1 MKNLPSKK
9 KALILGAY
17 LKFTNLVLTLNP
29 MPSTF
34 NKFKLFK
41 QSIMVFVIMIFT
53 VTFISIPNA
62 DALSDSKQ
70 IVLDAWTLVNEGY
83 YDPELFD
90 EIQWKKIRQKTLQ
103 KQIDTTEDAYSAI
116 EEMLKPLEDPYTR
129 VLRPKDYE
137 LLKASNLGSEING
150 VGLQLGKDDENGK
163 IKVIST
169 LAGSPAEDA
178 GIVSGNYIE
187 FVNGIPTSN
196 LGLANTASKLRGEKG
211 TKVLVEISLEDGE
224 TKEIDLER
232 RSVDLRPVRT
242 KRLRDESHTIGYL
255 RITQFSESVPSKIE
269 EALQELKEKEVEG
282 IILDLRNN
290 SGGLVSSGIAVADSF
305 LRENLIVETKN
316 RDGIKDSIVSQK
328 NTFFDG
334 PMVTLVNK
342 GTASASEILAGAL
355 QDNGRSALMGKNT
368 YGKGLIQSLK
378 SLTEDSGIAITVAS
392 YLTPNGNNIQGRGI
406 IPDKLLD
413 LPEAKDFGSSE
424 DKWVKNAEIYL
435 NSIVDKE
442 GYTSEK
448 LNTGDQNNLEKDI
461 ISNEV

>member
-1 MKNLPSKK
+1 M
-9 KALILGAY
+9 IIF
-17 LKFTNLVLTLNP
+17 FTT
-29 MPSTF
+29 TF
-34 NKFKLFK
+34 F
-41 QSIMVFVIMIFT
+41 
-53 VTFISIPNA
+53 SIPSA
-62 DALSDSKQ
+62 YALSDSKQ

-83 YDPELFD
+83 YDPEIFD

-103 KQIDTTEDAYSAI
+103 KSIDTTEDAYSAI

-137 LLKASNLGSEING
+137 LLKSSNLGSEING
-150 VGLQLGKDDENGK
+150 VGLQLGVDEINKK

-178 GIVSGNYIE
+178 GIASGFFIE
-187 FVNGIPTSN
+187 KVDGQSALD

-211 TKVLVEISLEDGE
+211 SKVLVQISTEDGE
-224 TKEIDLER
+224 IKEIDLER

-242 KRLRDESHTIGYL
+242 KRLRDESHTLGYL
-255 RITQFSESVPSKIE
+255 RITQFSESVPKKIE

-305 LRENLIVETKN
+305 LNEKLVVETKN
-316 RDGIKDSIVSQK
+316 RDGIKDSIISEK

-334 PMVTLVNK
+334 PMVTIVNK

-355 QDNGRSALMGKNT
+355 QDNKRSALIGKQT

-378 SLTEDSGIAITVAS
+378 SLSEDSGIAITVAS

-406 IPDKLLD
+406 IPDKILEFA
-413 LPEAKDFGSSE
+413 EAKDFGSLD
-424 DKWVKNAEIYL
+424 DKWVKDSEIYL
-435 NSIVDKE
+435 NSLLDKID
-442 GYTSEK
+442 EK
-448 LNTGDQNNLEKDI
+448 STNDLVEINNELKDY
-461 ISNEV
+461 SKNDE

>member
-1 MKNLPSKK
+1 MIIFFTTTFFNIPC
-9 KALILGAY
+9 AY
-17 LKFTNLVLTLNP
+17 
-29 MPSTF
+29 
-34 NKFKLFK
+34 
-41 QSIMVFVIMIFT
+41 
-53 VTFISIPNA
+53 
-62 DALSDSKQ
+62 ALSDSKQ

-83 YDPELFD
+83 YDPEIFD

-103 KQIDTTEDAYSAI
+103 KPIDTTEDAYSAI

-137 LLKASNLGSEING
+137 LLKSSNLGSEING
-150 VGLQLGKDDENGK
+150 VGLQLGVDESNRK

-178 GIVSGNYIE
+178 GIASGFFIE
-187 FVNGIPTSN
+187 TVDGQSALE

-211 TKVLVEISLEDGE
+211 SKVLVQVSTEDGE
-224 TKEIDLER
+224 IKEIDLER

-242 KRLRDESHTIGYL
+242 KRLRDESHTLGYL
-255 RITQFSESVPSKIE
+255 RITQFSESVPKKIE

-305 LRENLIVETKN
+305 LNEKLVVETKN
-316 RDGIKDSIVSQK
+316 RDGIKDSIISEK

-334 PMVTLVNK
+334 PMVTIVNK

-355 QDNGRSALMGKNT
+355 QDNQRSALIGKQT

-378 SLTEDSGIAITVAS
+378 SLSEDSGIAITVAS

-406 IPDKLLD
+406 IPDKILD
-413 LPEAKDFGSSE
+413 FSEAKDFGGLD
-424 DKWVKNAEIYL
+424 DKWVKDSEIYL
-435 NSIVDKE
+435 NSLLDQA
-442 GYTSEK
+442 SEK
-448 LNTGDQNNLEKDI
+448 STKDFVEINNELEDYSKND
-461 ISNEV
+461 E

>member
-1 MKNLPSKK
+1 MVLITIFSITTFLYIPS
-9 KALILGAY
+9 AE
-17 LKFTNLVLTLNP
+17 
-29 MPSTF
+29 
-34 NKFKLFK
+34 
-41 QSIMVFVIMIFT
+41 
-53 VTFISIPNA
+53 
-62 DALSDSKQ
+62 ALSDSKQ

-83 YDPELFD
+83 YDPEIFD

-103 KQIDTTEDAYSAI
+103 KQIDTSEEAYAAI

-137 LLKASNLGSEING
+137 LLKSSNLGSEING
-150 VGLQLGKDDENGK
+150 VGLQLGEDENNKK

-178 GIVSGNYIE
+178 GIISGDFIIT
-187 FVNGIPTSN
+187 VDGKPTEG

-211 TKVLVEISLEDGE
+211 SKVLVEISGEDGVL
-224 TKEIDLER
+224 KEIDLER

-242 KRLRDESHTIGYL
+242 KRLRDESHTLGYL
-255 RITQFSESVPSKIE
+255 RITQFSESVPKKIE
-269 EALQELKEKEVEG
+269 EALQELNDKEVEG

-305 LRENLIVETKN
+305 LDENLIVETKN
-316 RDGIKDSIVSQK
+316 RNGIKDSIFSES

-355 QDNGRSALMGKNT
+355 QDNNRSALIGKQT

-378 SLTEDSGIAITVAS
+378 SLSEDSGIAITVAS
-392 YLTPNGNNIQGRGI
+392 YLTPKGNNIQGRGI
-406 IPDKLLD
+406 VPDIILD
-413 LPEAKDFGSSE
+413 FAEAKDFGSSE
-424 DKWVKNAEIYL
+424 DKWVKDAEIYL
-435 NSIVDKE
+435 NSILDKIDSKTSNNNKSMQTILDKE
-442 GYTSEK
+442 VSQK
-448 LNTGDQNNLEKDI
+448 IPDN
-461 ISNEV
+461 